1 MLGVSLN
8 KSQENLDQT
17 GKGKDVLETP
27 DLLSWIE
34 ILVTTDLEDVI
45 KSDREHLHKLTT
57 TEGQLLSWP
66 SRRGLCLLHQ
76 CQRR

>member
-8 KSQENLDQT
+8 KSQENHDQT
-17 GKGKDVLETP
+17 SEWKDVLETP

-34 ILVTTDLEDVI
+34 ILVTTDNLEDVI

-76 CQRR
+76 C